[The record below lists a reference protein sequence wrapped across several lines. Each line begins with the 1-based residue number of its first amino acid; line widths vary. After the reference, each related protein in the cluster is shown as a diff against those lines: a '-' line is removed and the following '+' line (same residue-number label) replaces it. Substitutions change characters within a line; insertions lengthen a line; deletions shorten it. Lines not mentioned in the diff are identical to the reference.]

1 MGTLH
6 RKFIVLNRQRVWLAL
21 ESKRSDF
28 QRYSA
33 DQARRQQTAGQ
44 WLDRFEKLNRD
55 AILTRIDD
63 AGDEWPGAIPTAEFD
78 EATRLR
84 MPFEQAW
91 SNHQEAR
98 AWARSVL
105 EGRTTVAVDGSQIA
119 PDPTYSVPV
128 GAIQVGWFI
137 NPHRADRAYVKDLE
151 FEVLTPDDLA
161 EEEGDEG
168 GYAVQTVNQ
177 RRFTRE
183 CEKLARLMFAGEPGQ
198 ETLHLFDGS
207 FIISFAGKIQAGR
220 ADAYIQAIVRLLAA
234 SERRQAPLVGF
245 VDTSNSHDM
254 ATLAG
259 RLFPGEKADR
269 LSDAAMLGPALPG
282 WGDRTPFFVCA
293 RPDALSINGR
303 APFYKDVAF
312 CYIRLNRNRPPAR
325 LEIPLWLLEAGLA
338 EEAVNL
344 VRAEC
349 VVGAGYPYAIETADA
364 LAVIS
369 HQDRRRFYALFQRFA
384 KEEGLRFAEEE
395 GSVFTES
402 AKATSKAVRR

>member
-1 MGTLH
+1 M
-6 RKFIVLNRQRVWLAL
+6 LNRERVWLAL

-28 QRYSA
+28 QRYSEEKA
-33 DQARRQQTAGQ
+33 QRQRTAGQ
-44 WLDRFEKLNRD
+44 WLDRFGTLNRD
-55 AILTRIDD
+55 EILIRIDEAED
-63 AGDEWPGAIPTAEFD
+63 AWPGAIPTAEFD

-98 AWARSVL
+98 AWARAVM

-137 NPHRADRAYVKDLE
+137 NPHRADRAYVKDLA
-151 FEVLTPDDLA
+151 FEVLTPDELGEA
-161 EEEGDEG
+161 GEEG
-168 GYAVQTVNQ
+168 GYAVQTVNA
-177 RRFTRE
+177 RRFARE
-183 CEKLARLMFAGEPGQ
+183 CNTLGELMKTEGE
-198 ETLHLFDGS
+198 EALYLFDGS
-207 FIISFAGKIQAGR
+207 FIISFAGKIEKDR
-220 ADAYIQAIVRLLAA
+220 ADAYIRAIVELLRA
-234 SERRQAPLVGF
+234 SEREQAPLLGF
-245 VDTSNSHDM
+245 VDTSNSHDI
-254 ATLAG
+254 ATLADH
-259 RLFPGEKADR
+259 LFPGDAVDK

-282 WGDRTPFFVCA
+282 WGDRTPFFLCA
-293 RPDALSINGR
+293 RPDALSKEGR

-312 CYIRLNRNRPPAR
+312 CYIRLNSNRPPAR

-338 EEAVNL
+338 EDAVNL

-349 VVGAGYPYAIETADA
+349 VVGLGYPYAIETADA

-384 KEEGLRFAEEE
+384 KEEGLRFAEED

-402 AKATSKAVRR
+402 AKTASKAARRQHS